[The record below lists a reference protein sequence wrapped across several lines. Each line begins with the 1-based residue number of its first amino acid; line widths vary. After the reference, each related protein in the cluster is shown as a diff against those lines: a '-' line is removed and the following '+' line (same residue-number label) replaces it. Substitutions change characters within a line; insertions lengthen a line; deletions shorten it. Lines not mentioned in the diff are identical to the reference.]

1 MVRVGIAGSAIALSH
16 KPLFRNELPTSGI
29 DPLLGGVVLAKKHV
43 GYVFLGEA

>member
-1 MVRVGIAGSAIALSH
+1 MVRVGIAGSAIALSL